1 MQVVPRSYWQCRRI
15 CKFFVLLALLT
26 CVFLS
31 PEPVTAQDVKEEQI
45 KAVFLYNLTHFVTWP
60 ENVIESSPSFD
71 IGVYGDELFRT
82 VLEKT
87 VKMETKEGRKIVVG
101 RLSKDTEITDR
112 CRIVFIAADA
122 LAQWDKLRRKIDF
135 LPILT
140 VSDNKDFTSRGG
152 MVSLLR
158 QNNKIQIE
166 VNYSA
171 VQQADLTMSAKL
183 LRLAHIVE

>member
-1 MQVVPRSYWQCRRI
+1 MQVVPCAYRRCRRI
-15 CKFFVLLALLT
+15 SKFVVLLAMLI

-31 PEPVTAQDVKEEQI
+31 PKAVTAQNVKEEQI
-45 KAVFLYNLTHFVTWP
+45 KAVFLYNLTHFVSWP
-60 ENVIESSPSFD
+60 EKVIESSPSFD

-87 VKMETKEGRKIVVG
+87 VKMETKEGKKIVVG
-101 RLSKDTEITDR
+101 RLSKSSEITDR
-112 CRIVFIAADA
+112 CRIVYIAGDAVANWDA
-122 LAQWDKLRRKIDF
+122 LRSQIEL

-140 VSDNKDFTSRGG
+140 VSDSKDFTSRGG

-171 VQQADLTMSAKL
+171 VQQANLSMSAKL